1 MAIPAAEKDKR
12 RFDARAL
19 RFAII
24 FPVLLCLGLVA
35 GGLLLADQLP
45 DGAELPIGGGPLPLP
60 AFLAVASAVTLL
72 LGVGVGGMGA
82 LTALPRNLRRVLL
95 GAGMA
100 LQLGSGT
107 LFSAALLGQS
117 GLGGLAPVRV
127 DGYVLLMGSGLSAAM
142 GVVLALTFKPDE
154 QWTGADD
161 NALAELLALEADP
174 TVANDRLVYAI
185 HPRSSVVIMILLGGI
200 LPGAVLTVASPWFL
214 PAFVLAALL
223 VLGVLCATVHVDR
236 RRLSVR
242 MAGLLPVISM
252 PCTAVEA
259 AVSLDIK
266 ARDYGGWGLRKH
278 GGSESFL
285 AYSGAAVVLRDTRA
299 GRVVVSAPSLDAA
312 DDLAA
317 ILNRRAGKRPGQH

>member
-223 VLGVLCATVHVDR
+223 ILGVLCATVHVDR